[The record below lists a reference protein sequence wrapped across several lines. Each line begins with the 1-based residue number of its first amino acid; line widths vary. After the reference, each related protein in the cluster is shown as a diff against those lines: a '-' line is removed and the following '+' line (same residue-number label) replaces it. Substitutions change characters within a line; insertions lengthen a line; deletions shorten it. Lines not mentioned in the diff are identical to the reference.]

1 MGLSFNVYQLPESL
15 YKLLVP
21 EAWLMDS
28 DSVSLDYF
36 LIRIIFNKNTKGFLM
51 QTILSKKT

>member
-1 MGLSFNVYQLPESL
+1 
-15 YKLLVP
+15 
-21 EAWLMDS
+21 MDS

-36 LIRIIFNKNTKGFLM
+36 LIRRIVFNKNAKGFLM